1 MMSKKAKRKILMAA
15 VLCACTTLY
24 ATPVWAATGGSVTN
38 GAYYGGR
45 NTSSNGVVEGKEV
58 VIEAGDSFKGVYGG
72 YAFKEN
78 ADWGSYFPVLNGSSN
93 ANNNKVII
101 NGGIVTGEQVMG
113 DRYDPF
119 YGSIA
124 GAWANYTSDNTV
136 IIEGGNIETH
146 IYGGYSM
153 VSENED
159 EVGGANSENYVDK
172 INNNRVEIKG
182 SSSVIEGINIAGAY
196 VDSDG
201 EYHNRNLIR
210 DNSVV
215 IDNVTIKKNGSN
227 TGNIYGAYS
236 SDINNKLSYNSV
248 IINSGI
254 IETNDKSSAYG
265 QGIFGACA
273 DGKAIIYDENDGEDK
288 DKDYNGDGI
297 KNDYIGS
304 SVEYNSVTIN
314 GGKITGAIYGAYAW
328 AASDKDTLINNKVVI
343 TGGEIIGDVYAIE
356 SRNKEG
362 FIKNNGI
369 EISGNTANLSQAN
382 LHGVRTTGSKNIEG
396 QYLLADNYQGS
407 IKSIDNFD
415 IVNILNNSNVTVDS
429 IDLYSYNY
437 NENENVTNG
446 NLLVNNSKLNVGG
459 LGYVNEL
466 SIQNGSIEASDIYTT
481 DAINI
486 INSSADLNLLGDGV
500 GDIFVKDS
508 DIQVTR
514 LYKFD
519 SIRIDNN
526 NKNIVELGNI
536 DGSSYFDSNT
546 YTQRGEASLDTDS
559 KFKAE
564 SIIGLKELNV
574 DMSYINW
581 EKDTAVVDVSG
592 SADLTGTAIRASGTL
607 AAAAGTEVQNGDRMS
622 FIKAGEL
629 KGVSAAN
636 VDVDKLQIGFATEAK
651 VEMQDGGNSIDFVIT
666 GAQQANEQAGII
678 GESRTAAIAFVN
690 QGSDILNNAFGL
702 MDDGKYGIKTFA
714 AAHGNYSKYETGSH
728 IRVNGWSM
736 IAGVGNSDKLE
747 DGTFSWGVFF
757 ENGSGNYRTYN
768 DYNGYNLRGFGSAV
782 YNGGGALAR
791 YRSNA
796 GNYAEIGLRAG
807 MLKNS
812 LGNAVADGYGVQGG
826 YDEETSYYGAHLGVG
841 HIFAVDENSNVD
853 VYGKYF
859 YNHHESEDL
868 NILGDEVRFDSA
880 DSNRLRLGLRY
891 NQNDGN
897 AFSHYYG
904 LAWDYE
910 FSGDANVTAAGFDTG
925 NPSLKGSTAVIEA
938 GIHYAPDNS
947 PWSIDLGLQGYGGQ
961 RDGFSGTMQLNY
973 SFN

>member
-1 MMSKKAKRKILMAA
+1 MVSKNAKRKILTAA
-15 VLCACTTLY
+15 VLCASTTLW
-24 ATPVWAATGGSVTN
+24 ASPVWAESGGSAIN
-38 GAYYGGR
+38 GAYYGGT
-45 NTSSNGVVEGKEV
+45 NTAVSGKVEGKTVTVET
-58 VIEAGDSFKGVYGG
+58 GDNFKGVYGG
-72 YAFKEN
+72 YAFEEKRGWGSNEPILSKEN
-78 ADWGSYFPVLNGSSN
+78 PNNEDEMIPGKSQ

-101 NGGIVTGEQVMG
+101 NGGTVNSGLLMG
-113 DRYDPF
+113 DSRNPF

-124 GAWANYTSDNTV
+124 GAWSNYASGNEVEMNDGTFIGQSVSLGEMRPGVYGAIVLVNDNKSEDHPDIINNSVYIGNATIDGGNVAGVYVDALKAAGKNSNNNNVIKNNSVIIDGAIIQSTSNLSGNIYGAYSIDNNSILDGNTVTIKSGEITSSSAEYGGGIYGAWADREGSITNNNTV
-136 IIEGGNIETH
+136 IIEGGE
-146 IYGGYSM
+146 
-153 VSENED
+153 
-159 EVGGANSENYVDK
+159 
-172 INNNRVEIKG
+172 IN
-182 SSSVIEGINIAGAY
+182 A
-196 VDSDG
+196 
-201 EYHNRNLIR
+201 
-210 DNSVV
+210 
-215 IDNVTIKKNGSN
+215 
-227 TGNIYGAYS
+227 NIYGAYGYLVNDED
-236 SDINNKLSYNSV
+236 SDKNDDIDDSV
-248 IINSGI
+248 ITSNKVIISG
-254 IETNDKSSAYG
+254 G
-265 QGIFGACA
+265 
-273 DGKAIIYDENDGEDK
+273 
-288 DKDYNGDGI
+288 
-297 KNDYIGS
+297 
-304 SVEYNSVTIN
+304 TIN
-314 GGKITGAIYGAYAW
+314 GK
-328 AASDKDTLINNKVVI
+328 
-343 TGGEIIGDVYAIE
+343 VYAADTRRIE
-356 SRNKEG
+356 G
-362 FIKNNGI
+362 TLKNNGI
-369 EISGNTANLSQAN
+369 EISGTANLSNTELAGYRDAQKIEKATDIYLNIHDFTGNEGKIKGINHFNIVDISNSIVDAESVDYVDVINIKNQNKSTVN
-382 LHGVRTTGSKNIEG
+382 LGKVNT
-396 QYLLADNYQGS
+396 
-407 IKSIDNFD
+407 KSNDARSDF
-415 IVNILNNSNVTVDS
+415 
-429 IDLYSYNY
+429 
-437 NENENVTNG
+437 
-446 NLLVNNSKLNVGG
+446 
-459 LGYVNEL
+459 
-466 SIQNGSIEASDIYTT
+466 QNGSI
-481 DAINI
+481 IN
-486 INSSADLNLLGDGV
+486 
-500 GDIFVKDS
+500 
-508 DIQVTR
+508 
-514 LYKFD
+514 
-519 SIRIDNN
+519 
-526 NKNIVELGNI
+526 
-536 DGSSYFDSNT
+536 
-546 YTQRGEASLDTDS
+546 TDS
-559 KFKAE
+559 KIKAQSLE
-564 SIIGLKELNV
+564 NINSINV
-574 DMSYINW
+574 DMTAINW
-581 EKDTAVVDVSG
+581 EKDSAVIDVSG
-592 SADLTGTAIRASGTL
+592 TADLRGTDISATGIL

-622 FIKAGEL
+622 LIKANTLTGAN
-629 KGVSAAN
+629 AAN
-636 VDVDKLQIGFATEAK
+636 VNVDKLQIGFATEAK
-651 VEMQDGGNSIDFVIT
+651 VEVQDGNNSIDFVIT
-666 GAQQANEQAGII
+666 GGKQATEQVSII

-690 QGSDILNNAFGL
+690 QGSDILNNACGL

-796 GNYAEIGLRAG
+796 GNYAEVGLRAG

>member
-1 MMSKKAKRKILMAA
+1 MKARLDRKTKILTAT
-15 VLCACTTLY
+15 VLCASTTLW
-24 ATPVWAATGGSVTN
+24 ASPVWAESGGSAIK
-38 GAYYGGR
+38 GAYYGGT
-45 NTSSNGVVEGKEV
+45 NTAVSGKVEGKTVTVET
-58 VIEAGDSFKGVYGG
+58 GDNFKGVYGG
-72 YAFKEN
+72 YAFEEKMG
-78 ADWGSYFPVLNGSSN
+78 WGSYEPILSKENPNNEDEMIPGKSQ

-101 NGGIVTGEQVMG
+101 NGGTVNSGLLMG
-113 DRYDPF
+113 DRRNPF

-124 GAWANYTSDNTV
+124 GAWSNYASGNEVEMNDGTFIGQSVSLGEMRPGVYGAIVLVNDNKSEDHPDIINNSVYIGNATIDGGNVAGVYVDALKAASKNSNNNNVIKNNSVIIDGAIIQSTSNLSGNIYGAYSIDNNSILDGNTVTIKSGEITSSSAEYGGGIYGAWADREGSITNNNTV
-136 IIEGGNIETH
+136 IIEGGE
-146 IYGGYSM
+146 
-153 VSENED
+153 
-159 EVGGANSENYVDK
+159 
-172 INNNRVEIKG
+172 IN
-182 SSSVIEGINIAGAY
+182 A
-196 VDSDG
+196 
-201 EYHNRNLIR
+201 
-210 DNSVV
+210 
-215 IDNVTIKKNGSN
+215 
-227 TGNIYGAYS
+227 NIYGAYGYLVNDED
-236 SDINNKLSYNSV
+236 SDKNDDIDDSV
-248 IINSGI
+248 ITSNKVIISG
-254 IETNDKSSAYG
+254 G
-265 QGIFGACA
+265 
-273 DGKAIIYDENDGEDK
+273 
-288 DKDYNGDGI
+288 
-297 KNDYIGS
+297 
-304 SVEYNSVTIN
+304 TIN
-314 GGKITGAIYGAYAW
+314 GK
-328 AASDKDTLINNKVVI
+328 
-343 TGGEIIGDVYAIE
+343 VYAADTRRIE
-356 SRNKEG
+356 G
-362 FIKNNGI
+362 TLKNNGI
-369 EISGNTANLSQAN
+369 EISGTANLSNTELAGYRDAQKIEKATDIYLNINDFTGNEGKIKGINHFNIVDISNSIVDAESVDYVDVINIKNQNKSTVN
-382 LHGVRTTGSKNIEG
+382 LGKVNT
-396 QYLLADNYQGS
+396 
-407 IKSIDNFD
+407 KSNDAMSDF
-415 IVNILNNSNVTVDS
+415 
-429 IDLYSYNY
+429 
-437 NENENVTNG
+437 
-446 NLLVNNSKLNVGG
+446 
-459 LGYVNEL
+459 
-466 SIQNGSIEASDIYTT
+466 QNGSI
-481 DAINI
+481 IN
-486 INSSADLNLLGDGV
+486 
-500 GDIFVKDS
+500 
-508 DIQVTR
+508 
-514 LYKFD
+514 
-519 SIRIDNN
+519 
-526 NKNIVELGNI
+526 
-536 DGSSYFDSNT
+536 
-546 YTQRGEASLDTDS
+546 TDS
-559 KFKAE
+559 KIKAQSLE
-564 SIIGLKELNV
+564 NINSINV
-574 DMSYINW
+574 DMTAINW
-581 EKDTAVVDVSG
+581 EKDSAVIDVSG
-592 SADLTGTAIRASGTL
+592 TADLRGTDISATGIL
-607 AAAAGTEVQNGDRMS
+607 AAAAGTEVQNGDTMS
-622 FIKAGEL
+622 FIKAGTLSGAEA
-629 KGVSAAN
+629 KN
-636 VDVDKLQIGFATEAK
+636 INIDNLQIGFATEAQ
-651 VEMQDGGNSIDFVIT
+651 VEVQDGNNSIDFVIT
-666 GAQQANEQAGII
+666 GGKQATEQVSII

-796 GNYAEIGLRAG
+796 GNYAEVGVRAG

-910 FSGDANVTAAGFDTG
+910 FNGDANVTAAGFDTG

>member
-1 MMSKKAKRKILMAA
+1 MMSKNAKRKILTAA
-15 VLCACTTLY
+15 VLCACTTLW
-24 ATPVWAATGGSVTN
+24 ASPVWAQEVRDNIVYGEFNSSKNGSVSNATAVVENGNYDGVVGGSAFYTGQNGEGTAISNVVNITGGTITDNNNLGLNTQHPIAVVGGYANMEASENVVN
-38 GAYYGGR
+38 ISENAQIYG
-45 NTSSNGVVEGKEV
+45 
-58 VIEAGDSFKGVYGG
+58 DVYGG
-72 YAFKEN
+72 Y
-78 ADWGSYFPVLNGSSN
+78 
-93 ANNNKVII
+93 
-101 NGGIVTGEQVMG
+101 TQ
-113 DRYDPF
+113 R
-119 YGSIA
+119 
-124 GAWANYTSDNTV
+124 
-136 IIEGGNIETH
+136 
-146 IYGGYSM
+146 
-153 VSENED
+153 
-159 EVGGANSENYVDK
+159 
-172 INNNRVEIKG
+172 
-182 SSSVIEGINIAGAY
+182 
-196 VDSDG
+196 
-201 EYHNRNLIR
+201 
-210 DNSVV
+210 
-215 IDNVTIKKNGSN
+215 KNGSTIEN
-227 TGNIYGAYS
+227 EVNISGGYIEGNIYGAYS
-236 SDINNKLSYNSV
+236 NS
-248 IINSGI
+248 SG
-254 IETNDKSSAYG
+254 TL
-265 QGIFGACA
+265 
-273 DGKAIIYDENDGEDK
+273 
-288 DKDYNGDGI
+288 
-297 KNDYIGS
+297 
-304 SVEYNSVTIN
+304 
-314 GGKITGAIYGAYAW
+314 TGNI
-328 AASDKDTLINNKVVI
+328 VHI
-343 TGGEIIGDVYAIE
+343 TGGTIVGNVYAGYLQ
-356 SRNKEG
+356 SSG
-362 FIKNNGI
+362 DFKNNGI
-369 EISGNTANLSQAN
+369 LIEGDAANLSQATLSGYDAN
-382 LHGVRTTGSKNIEG
+382 PQDGCENV
-396 QYLLADNYQGS
+396 YLKANNYQGA
-407 IKSIDNFD
+407 IKSITEFNK
-415 IVNILNNSNVTVDS
+415 VELLEKSNINVES
-429 IDLYSYNY
+429 INLFLDYDKYG
-437 NENENVTNG
+437 NEIYG
-446 NLLVNNSKLNVGG
+446 NLDVINSKLSAN
-459 LGYVNEL
+459 
-466 SIQNGSIEASDIYTT
+466 DIYYV
-481 DAINI
+481 DNINLKNSEINI
-486 INSSADLNLLGDGV
+486 DWLGDGV
-500 GDIFVKDS
+500 KNVIIENS
-508 DIQVTR
+508 SVTINK
-514 LYKFD
+514 LYDFNSLKIKNF
-519 SIRIDNN
+519 N
-526 NKNIVELGNI
+526 NKIVRLGNI
-536 DGSSYFDSNT
+536 SGYGDGNT
-546 YTQRGEASLDTDS
+546 TVISTDS
-559 KFKAE
+559 KFTAS
-564 SIIGLKELNV
+564 SIKDLKELNI

-629 KGVSAAN
+629 KGVSAAD
-636 VDVDKLQIGFATEAK
+636 VDIDKLQIGFATEAK
-651 VEMQDGGNSIDFVIT
+651 VEMQDDGNSIDFVIT

-796 GNYAEIGLRAG
+796 GNYAEVGLRAG

>member
-1 MMSKKAKRKILMAA
+1 MMSKNAKRKILTAA
-15 VLCACTTLY
+15 VLCACTSLW
-24 ATPVWAATGGSVTN
+24 ASPVWAQEVRDNIVYGEFNSSKNGSVSNAKAVVENGNYDGVVGGSAFYTGQNGEGTAISNVVNITGGTITDNNNLGLNTQHPIAVVGGYANMEASENVVN
-38 GAYYGGR
+38 ISENAQIYG
-45 NTSSNGVVEGKEV
+45 
-58 VIEAGDSFKGVYGG
+58 DVYGG
-72 YAFKEN
+72 YTQRR
-78 ADWGSYFPVLNGSSN
+78 NGRTI
-93 ANNNKVII
+93 ANEVNIS
-101 NGGIVTGEQVMG
+101 G
-113 DRYDPF
+113 
-119 YGSIA
+119 GSI
-124 GAWANYTSDNTV
+124 
-136 IIEGGNIETH
+136 E
-146 IYGGYSM
+146 
-153 VSENED
+153 
-159 EVGGANSENYVDK
+159 
-172 INNNRVEIKG
+172 
-182 SSSVIEGINIAGAY
+182 
-196 VDSDG
+196 
-201 EYHNRNLIR
+201 
-210 DNSVV
+210 
-215 IDNVTIKKNGSN
+215 
-227 TGNIYGAYS
+227 GNIYGAYS
-236 SDINNKLSYNSV
+236 N
-248 IINSGI
+248 
-254 IETNDKSSAYG
+254 SSAT
-265 QGIFGACA
+265 
-273 DGKAIIYDENDGEDK
+273 
-288 DKDYNGDGI
+288 
-297 KNDYIGS
+297 
-304 SVEYNSVTIN
+304 VTGNVIN
-314 GGKITGAIYGAYAW
+314 ITGGKIIGNVYAGFLQS
-328 AASDKDTLINNKVVI
+328 AGEFKDNGIKVLGNEADLSQTALAGYQSKPQDGCENVYLIVEGYKKNIKLVSEFSKVDFLSGSNVEI
-343 TGGEIIGDVYAIE
+343 ESINLYFDDDEDWNEICGNLTVDNSRLNANEIGYVNQLKVQNGGELI
-356 SRNKEG
+356 
-362 FIKNNGI
+362 
-369 EISGNTANLSQAN
+369 
-382 LHGVRTTGSKNIEG
+382 
-396 QYLLADNYQGS
+396 ADE
-407 IKSIDNFD
+407 
-415 IVNILNNSNVTVDS
+415 
-429 IDLYSYNY
+429 IDLYNNY
-437 NENENVTNG
+437 ELCGDLTVDNSKIE
-446 NLLVNNSKLNVGG
+446 VNN
-459 LGYVNEL
+459 LGYTKNIL
-466 SIQNGSIEASDIYTT
+466 LTNSEAKIK
-481 DAINI
+481 
-486 INSSADLNLLGDGV
+486 NLD
-500 GDIFVKDS
+500 
-508 DIQVTR
+508 
-514 LYKFD
+514 YFD
-519 SIRIDNN
+519 SMTIDNDN
-526 NKNIVELGNI
+526 AKIASLGNI
-536 DGSSYFDSNT
+536 
-546 YTQRGEASLDTDS
+546 RGQIGGTTSVIFTDS
-559 KFKAE
+559 KFTAD
-564 SIIGLKELNV
+564 SIKNLKELNV

-592 SADLTGTAIRASGTL
+592 TADFTRTSISASGTL

-622 FIKAGEL
+622 LIKANTLTGAN
-629 KGVSAAN
+629 AAN
-636 VDVDKLQIGFATEAK
+636 VNVDKLQIGFATEAK
-651 VEMQDGGNSIDFVIT
+651 VEMQDSGNSIDFVIT

-796 GNYAEIGLRAG
+796 GNYAEVGVRAG

-859 YNHHESEDL
+859 YNHHESKDL

>member
-1 MMSKKAKRKILMAA
+1 MMSKNAKRKILTAA
-15 VLCACTTLY
+15 VICACTSLW
-24 ATPVWAATGGSVTN
+24 ASPVWAAIGGFGHSD
-38 GAYYGGR
+38 GAYYSER
-45 NTSSNGVVEGKEV
+45 DTSSNGLVEGEEVVVEE
-58 VIEAGDSFKGVYGG
+58 GDSFKGVYGG
-72 YAFKEN
+72 YAFKE
-78 ADWGSYFPVLNGSSN
+78 DGWGEQLISGSSQ
-93 ANNNKVII
+93 ANGNTVTI
-101 NGGIVTGEQVMG
+101 NGGNIFRGKLGGLHSKFGVV
-113 DRYDPF
+113 
-119 YGSIA
+119 A

-153 VSENED
+153 VSGNED
-159 EVGGANSENYVDK
+159 EKHPEINGNKVYVTGGTVTGGDIAGSYVTSDGDNGNKNIIKNNMVAISGGNITTDGEGSYGNVYGAFSADRYSILNDNKVVINGGFIKTENSSLGGVYAAYASNKYNSASGN
-172 INNNRVEIKG
+172 IVEISG
-182 SSSVIEGINIAGAY
+182 GIIEGDVYGAFA
-196 VDSDG
+196 
-201 EYHNRNLIR
+201 
-210 DNSVV
+210 
-215 IDNVTIKKNGSN
+215 N
-227 TGNIYGAYS
+227 TGYYYNEEHGVVENNKVIINGGTIIGTVYAGISDEGTGQKNNSIDISGNSADLEQANLYGWKAND
-236 SDINNKLSYNSV
+236 DINNKDIKLNSINFTGDVKTIINFNTVNINNSEIKLSLINNINKIDIINNNKKIVDLGIVNPDEGDIDEDDYSNTLSITNEGTRT
-248 IINSGI
+248 IINS
-254 IETNDKSSAYG
+254 
-265 QGIFGACA
+265 
-273 DGKAIIYDENDGEDK
+273 
-288 DKDYNGDGI
+288 
-297 KNDYIGS
+297 
-304 SVEYNSVTIN
+304 
-314 GGKITGAIYGAYAW
+314 
-328 AASDKDTLINNKVVI
+328 
-343 TGGEIIGDVYAIE
+343 
-356 SRNKEG
+356 
-362 FIKNNGI
+362 
-369 EISGNTANLSQAN
+369 
-382 LHGVRTTGSKNIEG
+382 
-396 QYLLADNYQGS
+396 
-407 IKSIDNFD
+407 
-415 IVNILNNSNVTVDS
+415 
-429 IDLYSYNY
+429 
-437 NENENVTNG
+437 
-446 NLLVNNSKLNVGG
+446 
-459 LGYVNEL
+459 
-466 SIQNGSIEASDIYTT
+466 
-481 DAINI
+481 
-486 INSSADLNLLGDGV
+486 
-500 GDIFVKDS
+500 
-508 DIQVTR
+508 
-514 LYKFD
+514 
-519 SIRIDNN
+519 
-526 NKNIVELGNI
+526 
-536 DGSSYFDSNT
+536 
-546 YTQRGEASLDTDS
+546 DS
-559 KFKAE
+559 KFTAD
-564 SIIGLKELNV
+564 SIKNLKELNI
-574 DMSYINW
+574 DMTAINW

-592 SADLTGTAIRASGTL
+592 TADFTGTSISASGTL
-607 AAAAGTEVQNGDRMS
+607 AAAAGTDVQNGDRMS

-629 KGVSAAN
+629 KGVSAAD
-636 VDVDKLQIGFATEAK
+636 VDIDKLQIGFATEAK
-651 VEMQDGGNSIDFVIT
+651 VEMQDDGNSIDFVIS

-690 QGSDILNNAFGL
+690 QGSDILNNACGL

-796 GNYAEIGLRAG
+796 GNYAEVGLRAG

-812 LGNAVADGYGVQGG
+812 LGNAVDDGYGVQGG

>member
-1 MMSKKAKRKILMAA
+1 MKARLDRKTKILTAA
-15 VLCACTTLY
+15 VLCASTTLW
-24 ATPVWAATGGSVTN
+24 ASPVWAESGGSAIN
-38 GAYYGGR
+38 GAYYGGT
-45 NTSSNGVVEGKEV
+45 NTAVSGKVEGKTVTVET
-58 VIEAGDSFKGVYGG
+58 GDNFKGVYGG
-72 YAFKEN
+72 YAFEEKMGWGSNEPILSKEN
-78 ADWGSYFPVLNGSSN
+78 PNNEDEMIPGKSQ

-101 NGGIVTGEQVMG
+101 NGGTVNSGLLMG
-113 DRYDPF
+113 DSRNPF

-124 GAWANYTSDNTV
+124 GAWSNYASGNEVEMNDGTFIGQSVSLGEMRPGVYGAIVLVNDNKSEDHPDIINNSVYIGNATIYGGNVAGVYVDALKDAGKNSNNNNVIKNNSVIIDGAIIQSTSNLSGNIYGAYSIDNNSILDGNTVKIKSGEITSSSAEYGGGIYGAWADREGSITNNNTV
-136 IIEGGNIETH
+136 IIEGG
-146 IYGGYSM
+146 
-153 VSENED
+153 
-159 EVGGANSENYVDK
+159 
-172 INNNRVEIKG
+172 EIT
-182 SSSVIEGINIAGAY
+182 A
-196 VDSDG
+196 
-201 EYHNRNLIR
+201 
-210 DNSVV
+210 
-215 IDNVTIKKNGSN
+215 
-227 TGNIYGAYS
+227 NIYGAFGRIANDEDS
-236 SDINNKLSYNSV
+236 NKDDDIDDSV
-248 IINSGI
+248 IAG
-254 IETNDKSSAYG
+254 
-265 QGIFGACA
+265 
-273 DGKAIIYDENDGEDK
+273 
-288 DKDYNGDGI
+288 
-297 KNDYIGS
+297 
-304 SVEYNSVTIN
+304 
-314 GGKITGAIYGAYAW
+314 
-328 AASDKDTLINNKVVI
+328 NKVVI
-343 TGGEIIGDVYAIE
+343 SGGTINGTVYAADT
-356 SRNKEG
+356 RQLKG
-362 FIKNNGI
+362 FLKNNGI
-369 EISGNTANLSQAN
+369 EISGNNADLTNTNLAGYKDN
-382 LHGVRTTGSKNIEG
+382 SKIEKSENIYLNINNFSGTEG
-396 QYLLADNYQGS
+396 K
-407 IKSIDNFD
+407 IKGIENFNT
-415 IVNILNNSNVTVDS
+415 VNITDS
-429 IDLYSYNY
+429 IVDVNAVDYVDVLNIK
-437 NENENVTNG
+437 NE
-446 NLLVNNSKLNVGG
+446 
-459 LGYVNEL
+459 
-466 SIQNGSIEASDIYTT
+466 
-481 DAINI
+481 
-486 INSSADLNLLGDGV
+486 
-500 GDIFVKDS
+500 
-508 DIQVTR
+508 
-514 LYKFD
+514 
-519 SIRIDNN
+519 
-526 NKNIVELGNI
+526 NKNIVNLGKV
-536 DGSSYFDSNT
+536 NT
-546 YTQRGEASLDTDS
+546 ISDNSVYNFQNRSVINTDS
-559 KFKAE
+559 KIKAQSLE
-564 SIIGLKELNV
+564 NLKALNV
-574 DMSYINW
+574 DMTAINW

-592 SADLTGTAIRASGTL
+592 TADFTGTSISASGTL

-651 VEMQDGGNSIDFVIT
+651 VEMQDSGNSIDFVIT

-796 GNYAEIGLRAG
+796 GNYAEVGVRAG

-859 YNHHESEDL
+859 YNHHESKDL

>member
-1 MMSKKAKRKILMAA
+1 MMSKNAKRKILTAA
-15 VLCACTTLY
+15 VLCACTSLW
-24 ATPVWAATGGSVTN
+24 ASPVWAATGGREYSD
-38 GAYYGGR
+38 GAYYGER
-45 NTSSNGVVEGKEV
+45 NTLSNGLVEWEEVVVEE
-58 VIEAGDSFKGVYGG
+58 GDSFKGVYGG
-72 YAFKEN
+72 YAFKE
-78 ADWGSYFPVLNGSSN
+78 DGWGEQLISGSSQ
-93 ANNNKVII
+93 ANGNTVTI
-101 NGGIVTGEQVMG
+101 NGGNIFRGKLG
-113 DRYDPF
+113 GLYSK
-119 YGSIA
+119 YGVVA

-153 VSENED
+153 VSGNED
-159 EVGGANSENYVDK
+159 EVGGVNSENYVDK

-236 SDINNKLSYNSV
+236 SDINNKLSNNSV

-273 DGKAIIYDENDGEDK
+273 DGKAIIYDENDREDK

-356 SRNKEG
+356 SRNIEG

-415 IVNILNNSNVTVDS
+415 ILNISNSDIQTGYINLETTKQNFNTSDGNIKLQYSSLSANKIENTNKVDIINSDLKVDNLKNFEQINLNNSNKNTVD
-429 IDLYSYNY
+429 
-437 NENENVTNG
+437 
-446 NLLVNNSKLNVGG
+446 
-459 LGYVNEL
+459 
-466 SIQNGSIEASDIYTT
+466 
-481 DAINI
+481 
-486 INSSADLNLLGDGV
+486 LGDIEGNVIDYGV
-500 GDIFVKDS
+500 I
-508 DIQVTR
+508 
-514 LYKFD
+514 KFAT
-519 SIRIDNN
+519 STI
-526 NKNIVELGNI
+526 
-536 DGSSYFDSNT
+536 T
-546 YTQRGEASLDTDS
+546 TDS
-559 KFKAE
+559 KFTAD
-564 SIIGLKELNV
+564 SIKNLKELNV
-574 DMSYINW
+574 DMTAIAW

-702 MDDGKYGIKTFA
+702 MDDGKYDIKTFA

-973 SFN
+973 LFN

>member
-1 MMSKKAKRKILMAA
+1 MMSKNAKRKILTAA
-15 VLCACTTLY
+15 VLCASTTLW
-24 ATPVWAATGGSVTN
+24 ASPVWAASGGSVTD
-38 GAYYGGR
+38 GAYYGEK
-45 NTSSNGVVEGKEV
+45 NTSASGKVEGKTV
-58 VIEAGDSFKGVYGG
+58 TIEAGNNFKGVYGG

-124 GAWANYTSDNTV
+124 GGWSNYASGNEVEMNGGIFTGTSVATGQMRPGVYGAIVLVEGNKSKEHPDIINNKVYIGNATINGGNIAGVYVDALKKATEDSENNNIIKNNSVIIDGATIQDTSNLSGNIYGAYSIDNNSILDGNTVTIKSGEITSSSAEYGGGIYGAWADREGSITNNNTV
-136 IIEGGNIETH
+136 IIEGGE
-146 IYGGYSM
+146 
-153 VSENED
+153 
-159 EVGGANSENYVDK
+159 
-172 INNNRVEIKG
+172 IN
-182 SSSVIEGINIAGAY
+182 A
-196 VDSDG
+196 
-201 EYHNRNLIR
+201 
-210 DNSVV
+210 
-215 IDNVTIKKNGSN
+215 
-227 TGNIYGAYS
+227 NIYGAYGYLVNDED
-236 SDINNKLSYNSV
+236 SDKNDDIDDSV
-248 IINSGI
+248 ITGNKVIISG
-254 IETNDKSSAYG
+254 G
-265 QGIFGACA
+265 
-273 DGKAIIYDENDGEDK
+273 
-288 DKDYNGDGI
+288 
-297 KNDYIGS
+297 
-304 SVEYNSVTIN
+304 TIN
-314 GGKITGAIYGAYAW
+314 GK
-328 AASDKDTLINNKVVI
+328 
-343 TGGEIIGDVYAIE
+343 VYAADTRRI
-356 SRNKEG
+356 KG
-362 FIKNNGI
+362 TLKNNGI
-369 EISGNTANLSQAN
+369 KISGTANLSNTELAGYRYAEKIEKATDIYLN
-382 LHGVRTTGSKNIEG
+382 INDFTGNEGKIKGINHFNIV
-396 QYLLADNYQGS
+396 DISNS
-407 IKSIDNFD
+407 IVDAESIDYVDVIN
-415 IVNILNNSNVTVDS
+415 IKNQNKSTVNLGKVNTNSNDAMS
-429 IDLYSYNY
+429 DF
-437 NENENVTNG
+437 
-446 NLLVNNSKLNVGG
+446 
-459 LGYVNEL
+459 
-466 SIQNGSIEASDIYTT
+466 QNGSI
-481 DAINI
+481 IN
-486 INSSADLNLLGDGV
+486 
-500 GDIFVKDS
+500 
-508 DIQVTR
+508 
-514 LYKFD
+514 
-519 SIRIDNN
+519 
-526 NKNIVELGNI
+526 
-536 DGSSYFDSNT
+536 
-546 YTQRGEASLDTDS
+546 TDS
-559 KFKAE
+559 KIKAQSLE
-564 SIIGLKELNV
+564 NINSINV

-581 EKDTAVVDVSG
+581 EKDTAVIEVSG
-592 SADLTGTAIRASGTL
+592 TADFTGTAISATGNL
-607 AAAAGTEVQNGDRMS
+607 AAAAGTEVQNGDTMS
-622 FIKAGEL
+622 FIKAGTLTGAKAEDI
-629 KGVSAAN
+629 N
-636 VDVDKLQIGFATEAK
+636 IYNLQIGFATEAQ
-651 VEMQDGGNSIDFVIT
+651 VEVQDGDNSIDFVIT
-666 GAQQANEQAGII
+666 GAQQANEQADII

-796 GNYAEIGLRAG
+796 GNYAEVGLRAG

>member
-1 MMSKKAKRKILMAA
+1 MMSKKAKRKILTAA
-15 VLCACTTLY
+15 VLCACTSFWV
-24 ATPVWAATGGSVTN
+24 TPVWAQQLVGNPGSMVLVGN
-38 GAYYGGR
+38 DISQVAP
-45 NTSSNGVVEGKEV
+45 VEDKEV
-58 VIEAGDSFKGVYGG
+58 IMDESINNGEVQGVYGG
-72 YAFKEN
+72 YALGGKSG
-78 ADWGSYFPVLNGSSN
+78 WSGSEVIVDGTME
-93 ANNNKVII
+93 ANKNKVTID
-101 NGGIVTGEQVMG
+101 GGKVTGGEIILNAI
-113 DRYDPF
+113 
-119 YGSIA
+119 GSDFRLEFDNAAVVGGFANYASYNEVYVNDGIITTDIIGGYSLVHSNKDSMHPEITSNKVYIKGGTVTGA
-124 GAWANYTSDNTV
+124 NIVGAYLDSYRKDGNSNIVKNNSVTIEGGTIKASSDTEGNIYGAWANDNDAVLESNTV
-136 IIEGGNIETH
+136 YIKNNADVTTNKSEDNSGVGIFGA
-146 IYGGYSM
+146 YGQGKHTS
-153 VSENED
+153 
-159 EVGGANSENYVDK
+159 A
-172 INNNRVEIKG
+172 INNKVEISG
-182 SSSVIEGINIAGAY
+182 GTIN
-196 VDSDG
+196 
-201 EYHNRNLIR
+201 
-210 DNSVV
+210 
-215 IDNVTIKKNGSN
+215 
-227 TGNIYGAYS
+227 GNIYGAYANVAS
-236 SDINNKLSYNSV
+236 SDSQVSGNLV
-248 IINSGI
+248 IITGGTINGNVYAGDSNSGKNI
-254 IETNDKSSAYG
+254 SNNSIRITGDADLGQANLYGWDQQSDYYAKTGIVLDVNKYIGETGEIAKFNNVYIQNKSEIKVNSIKLYTH
-265 QGIFGACA
+265 F
-273 DGKAIIYDENDGEDK
+273 DENDNE
-288 DKDYNGDGI
+288 
-297 KNDYIGS
+297 
-304 SVEYNSVTIN
+304 VC
-314 GGKITGAIYGAYAW
+314 
-328 AASDKDTLINNKVVI
+328 
-343 TGGEIIGDVYAIE
+343 
-356 SRNKEG
+356 
-362 FIKNNGI
+362 
-369 EISGNTANLSQAN
+369 GNL
-382 LHGVRTTGSKNIEG
+382 
-396 QYLLADNYQGS
+396 
-407 IKSIDNFD
+407 
-415 IVNILNNSNVTVDS
+415 TVDNS
-429 IDLYSYNY
+429 RLNA
-437 NENENVTNG
+437 NEI
-446 NLLVNNSKLNVGG
+446 
-459 LGYVNEL
+459 GYVNQL
-466 SIQNGSIEASDIYTT
+466 KVQNGGELKADTIDLFNGYYGYSDVCGDLTVDNSKIEVNNLGYTK
-481 DAINI
+481 NI
-486 INSSADLNLLGDGV
+486 LLTNSEAKIKNLD
-500 GDIFVKDS
+500 
-508 DIQVTR
+508 
-514 LYKFD
+514 YFD
-519 SIRIDNN
+519 SLTIDNDN
-526 NKNIVELGNI
+526 TNIASLGNI
-536 DGSSYFDSNT
+536 KGQNDGATSVIS
-546 YTQRGEASLDTDS
+546 TDS
-559 KFKAE
+559 KFTADSIKNLKALNIDMT
-564 SIIGLKELNV
+564 SIG
-574 DMSYINW
+574 W

-592 SADLTGTAIRASGTL
+592 TADFTGTSISASGTFL

-622 FIKAGEL
+622 LIKAGEL
-629 KGVSAAN
+629 KGVSAAD
-636 VDVDKLQIGFATEAK
+636 VDIDKLQIGFATEAK

-728 IRVNGWSM
+728 VRVNGWSM

-747 DGTFSWGVFF
+747 DGTFNWGVFF

>member
-1 MMSKKAKRKILMAA
+1 MMSKNAKRKILTAA
-15 VLCACTTLY
+15 VLCACTSLW
-24 ATPVWAATGGSVTN
+24 ASPVWAASGGSATN

-45 NTSSNGVVEGKEV
+45 NTSASGKVEGENV
-58 VIEAGDSFKGVYGG
+58 TIGVEDSFKGVYGG
-72 YAFKEN
+72 YAFGN
-78 ADWGSYFPVLNGSSN
+78 DTSGWATLPLLTGSAE

-101 NGGIVTGEQVMG
+101 NGGTVTGEQIMG
-113 DRYDPF
+113 DSRDKI

-124 GAWANYTSDNTV
+124 GGWSNYASGNMVTINAGDIKSDV
-136 IIEGGNIETH
+136 
-146 IYGGYSM
+146 YGGYSM

-273 DGKAIIYDENDGEDK
+273 DGKAIIYDENDREDK

-356 SRNKEG
+356 SRNIEG

-415 IVNILNNSNVTVDS
+415 ILNISNSDIQTGYINLETTKQNFNTSDGNIKLQYSSLSANKIENTNKVDIINSDLKVDNLKNFEQINLNNSNKNTVD
-429 IDLYSYNY
+429 
-437 NENENVTNG
+437 
-446 NLLVNNSKLNVGG
+446 
-459 LGYVNEL
+459 
-466 SIQNGSIEASDIYTT
+466 
-481 DAINI
+481 
-486 INSSADLNLLGDGV
+486 LGDIEGNVIDYGV
-500 GDIFVKDS
+500 I
-508 DIQVTR
+508 
-514 LYKFD
+514 KFAT
-519 SIRIDNN
+519 STI
-526 NKNIVELGNI
+526 
-536 DGSSYFDSNT
+536 T
-546 YTQRGEASLDTDS
+546 TDS
-559 KFKAE
+559 KFTAD
-564 SIIGLKELNV
+564 SIKNLKELNV
-574 DMSYINW
+574 DMTAIAW

-592 SADLTGTAIRASGTL
+592 SADLTGTAISASGTL
-607 AAAAGTEVQNGDRMS
+607 AAAAGTKVQNGDRMS
-622 FIKAGEL
+622 LIKANTLTGAN
-629 KGVSAAN
+629 AAN
-636 VDVDKLQIGFATEAK
+636 VNVDKLQIGFATEAQ
-651 VEMQDGGNSIDFVIT
+651 VEVQDGNNSIDFVIT

-796 GNYAEIGLRAG
+796 GNYAEVGVRAG

-859 YNHHESEDL
+859 YNHHESKDL

-910 FSGDANVTAAGFDTG
+910 FNGDANVTAAGFDTG

>member
-1 MMSKKAKRKILMAA
+1 MKARLDRKTKILTAA
-15 VLCACTTLY
+15 VLCASTTLW
-24 ATPVWAATGGSVTN
+24 ASPVWAESGGSAIN
-38 GAYYGGR
+38 GAYYGGT
-45 NTSSNGVVEGKEV
+45 NTAVSGKVEGKTVTVET
-58 VIEAGDSFKGVYGG
+58 GDNFKGVYGG
-72 YAFKEN
+72 YAFEEKRGWGSNEPILSKEN
-78 ADWGSYFPVLNGSSN
+78 PNNEDEMIPGKSQ

-101 NGGIVTGEQVMG
+101 NGGTVNSGLLMG
-113 DRYDPF
+113 DSRNPF

-124 GAWANYTSDNTV
+124 GAWSNYASGNEVEMNDGTFIGQSVSLGEMRPGVYGAIVLVNDNKSEDHPDIINNSVYIGNATIDGGNVAGVYVDALKAAGKNSNNNNVIKNNSVIIDGAIIQSTSNLSGNIYGAYSIDNNSILDGNTVTIKSGEITSSSAEYGGGIYGAWADREGSITNNNTV
-136 IIEGGNIETH
+136 IIEGGE
-146 IYGGYSM
+146 
-153 VSENED
+153 
-159 EVGGANSENYVDK
+159 
-172 INNNRVEIKG
+172 IN
-182 SSSVIEGINIAGAY
+182 A
-196 VDSDG
+196 
-201 EYHNRNLIR
+201 
-210 DNSVV
+210 
-215 IDNVTIKKNGSN
+215 
-227 TGNIYGAYS
+227 NIYGAYGYLVNDED
-236 SDINNKLSYNSV
+236 SDKNDDIDDSV
-248 IINSGI
+248 ITSNKVIISG
-254 IETNDKSSAYG
+254 G
-265 QGIFGACA
+265 
-273 DGKAIIYDENDGEDK
+273 
-288 DKDYNGDGI
+288 
-297 KNDYIGS
+297 
-304 SVEYNSVTIN
+304 TIN
-314 GGKITGAIYGAYAW
+314 GK
-328 AASDKDTLINNKVVI
+328 
-343 TGGEIIGDVYAIE
+343 VYAADTRRIE
-356 SRNKEG
+356 G
-362 FIKNNGI
+362 TLKNNGI
-369 EISGNTANLSQAN
+369 EISGTANLSNTELAGYRDAQKIEKATDIYLNINDFTGNEGKIKGINHFNIVDISNSIVDAESVDYVDVINIKNQNKSTVN
-382 LHGVRTTGSKNIEG
+382 LGKVNT
-396 QYLLADNYQGS
+396 
-407 IKSIDNFD
+407 KSNDAMSDF
-415 IVNILNNSNVTVDS
+415 
-429 IDLYSYNY
+429 
-437 NENENVTNG
+437 
-446 NLLVNNSKLNVGG
+446 
-459 LGYVNEL
+459 
-466 SIQNGSIEASDIYTT
+466 QNGSI
-481 DAINI
+481 IN
-486 INSSADLNLLGDGV
+486 
-500 GDIFVKDS
+500 
-508 DIQVTR
+508 
-514 LYKFD
+514 
-519 SIRIDNN
+519 
-526 NKNIVELGNI
+526 
-536 DGSSYFDSNT
+536 
-546 YTQRGEASLDTDS
+546 TDS
-559 KFKAE
+559 KIKAQSLE
-564 SIIGLKELNV
+564 NINSINV
-574 DMSYINW
+574 DMTAINW
-581 EKDTAVVDVSG
+581 EKDSVVIDVSG
-592 SADLTGTAIRASGTL
+592 TADLRGTDISATGIL
-607 AAAAGTEVQNGDRMS
+607 AAAAGTEVQNGDTMS

-629 KGVSAAN
+629 KGVSAED
-636 VDVDKLQIGFATEAK
+636 VDIDKLQIGFATEAK
-651 VEMQDGGNSIDFVIT
+651 VEMQDDGNSIDFVIT

-796 GNYAEIGLRAG
+796 GNYAEVGVRAG

-859 YNHHESEDL
+859 YNHHESKDL

-897 AFSHYYG
+897 AFSLYYG

-910 FSGDANVTAAGFDTG
+910 FNGDANVTAAGFDTG

>member
-1 MMSKKAKRKILMAA
+1 MMSKNAKRKILTAA
-15 VLCACTTLY
+15 VLCVSTTLW
-24 ATPVWAATGGSVTN
+24 ASPTWAADYTYLNNVL
-38 GAYYGGR
+38 YGGGGPQV
-45 NTSSNGVVEGKEV
+45 NNNLNSSNNNITVNETTYEGTETGNISGNV
-58 VIEAGDSFKGVYGG
+58 KGVYGG
-72 YAFKEN
+72 FAFSIDRNSWYNEP
-78 ADWGSYFPVLNGSSN
+78 DLTTSLE
-93 ANNNKVII
+93 ANNNKVVI
-101 NGGIVTGEQVMG
+101 NGGTIVGGKTTITPIGSYWRLE
-113 DRYDPF
+113 YDNAVVGG
-119 YGSIA
+119 YS
-124 GAWANYTSDNTV
+124 NYTSNNIVT
-136 IIEGGNIETH
+136 INNGNIKTNV
-146 IYGGYSM
+146 YGGYSM
-153 VSENED
+153 VSGNED
-159 EVGGANSENYVDK
+159 EVGGVNSENYVDK

-236 SDINNKLSYNSV
+236 SDINNKLSNNSV

-273 DGKAIIYDENDGEDK
+273 DGKAIIYDENDREDK

-314 GGKITGAIYGAYAW
+314 GGKITGAIYGAYAY
-328 AASDKDTLINNKVVI
+328 AASDKDSLSYNKVYI
-343 TGGEIIGDVYAIE
+343 NEGTIIGDVFAVY
-356 SRNKEG
+356 SRISNG
-362 FIKNNGI
+362 TIKNNGI
-369 EISGNTANLSQAN
+369 EIKGTADLSQAN
-382 LHGVRTTGSKNIEG
+382 LHGFRTEQRSDNQSG
-396 QYLLADNYQGS
+396 QYLKADNYQGT
-407 IKSIDNFD
+407 IKSIDKFD
-415 IVNILNNSNVTVDS
+415 IVNILNNSNVTVDT
-429 IDLYSYNY
+429 IDLATDYYSYI
-437 NENENVTNG
+437 G
-446 NLLVNNSKLNVGG
+446 NLNL
-459 LGYVNEL
+459 
-466 SIQNGSIEASDIYTT
+466 Q
-481 DAINI
+481 
-486 INSSADLNLLGDGV
+486 NSSLTANTVTGITKIDIENSELIADKLDH
-500 GDIFVKDS
+500 
-508 DIQVTR
+508 
-514 LYKFD
+514 FD
-519 SIRIDNN
+519 YLEIDNDN
-526 NKNIVELGNI
+526 QKNINLGIVEGWKGGNYSTI
-536 DGSSYFDSNT
+536 T
-546 YTQRGEASLDTDS
+546 TDS
-559 KFKAE
+559 KFTADSIKDLKA
-564 SIIGLKELNV
+564 LNV

-581 EKDTAVVDVSG
+581 EKDTAVIEVSG
-592 SADLTGTAIRASGTL
+592 TADFTGTAISATGIL
-607 AAAAGTEVQNGDRMS
+607 AAAAGTEVQNGDTMS
-622 FIKAGEL
+622 FIKAGTLSGAEA
-629 KGVSAAN
+629 KN
-636 VDVDKLQIGFATEAK
+636 INIDNLQISFATEAQ
-651 VEMQDGGNSIDFVIT
+651 VEVQDGNNSIDFVIT
-666 GAQQANEQAGII
+666 GGKQATEQVSII

-736 IAGVGNSDKLE
+736 LAGVGSSEKVN

-768 DYNGYNLRGFGSAV
+768 DYNGFNLEGFGSAV

-796 GNYAEIGLRAG
+796 GNYAEVGMRAG

-812 LGNAVADGYGVQGG
+812 LSNAVADGFGVQGG
-826 YDEETSYYGAHLGVG
+826 YDEDTTYYGAHVGAG
-841 HIFAVDENSNVD
+841 HIFTLDDHSSLD

-910 FSGDANVTAAGFDTG
+910 FNGDANVTAAGFDTG

>member
-1 MMSKKAKRKILMAA
+1 MMSKKAKRKILTAA
-15 VLCACTTLY
+15 VLCACTTLW
-24 ATPVWAATGGSVTN
+24 ANPVWAQEIQDSVL
-38 GAYYGGR
+38 YGGKGPEFLTNINSSDNEVIMD
-45 NTSSNGVVEGKEV
+45 NTINNGDV
-58 VIEAGDSFKGVYGG
+58 KGVYGG
-72 YAFKEN
+72 FSAN
-78 ADWGSYFPVLNGSSN
+78 PNSWGVDLEAGLN
-93 ANNNKVII
+93 AN
-101 NGGIVTGEQVMG
+101 G
-113 DRYDPF
+113 
-119 YGSIA
+119 
-124 GAWANYTSDNTV
+124 NT
-136 IIEGGNIETH
+136 
-146 IYGGYSM
+146 
-153 VSENED
+153 
-159 EVGGANSENYVDK
+159 
-172 INNNRVEIKG
+172 
-182 SSSVIEGINIAGAY
+182 
-196 VDSDG
+196 
-201 EYHNRNLIR
+201 
-210 DNSVV
+210 
-215 IDNVTIKKNGSN
+215 
-227 TGNIYGAYS
+227 
-236 SDINNKLSYNSV
+236 
-248 IINSGI
+248 
-254 IETNDKSSAYG
+254 
-265 QGIFGACA
+265 
-273 DGKAIIYDENDGEDK
+273 
-288 DKDYNGDGI
+288 
-297 KNDYIGS
+297 
-304 SVEYNSVTIN
+304 VTIN
-314 GGKITGAIYGAYAW
+314 GGKIVGGSTELKAYPIGGGVVQVLSFNTAVAGGYANYTLNNTVIINDGDIATDIYGGFMQVSNNKTIEIIGNNVYINGGNITGKNIAGIYINDEGRNNNNVIRENGVYITNGTIEAQNDNSNIYGAYADDYDSKLENNKVVISGGKINASDDSRKYTFGIYGACADRSGSSASYNSVEISGGTISGAIYGAYAY
-328 AASDKDTLINNKVVI
+328 ANSSDELIGNKV
-343 TGGEIIGDVYAIE
+343 EIIGGKISGDIYAVY
-356 SRNKEG
+356 SRNGAGRVE
-362 FIKNNGI
+362 NNGI
-369 EISGNTANLSQAN
+369 EIIGKADLTEAE
-382 LHGVRTTGSKNIEG
+382 LHGYDGTRSYNQSG
-396 QYLLADNYQGS
+396 QYLKADNYQGT
-407 IKSIDNFD
+407 IKSIDKFD
-415 IVNILNNSNVTVDS
+415 TVNILNNSNVTVDT
-429 IDLYSYNY
+429 IDLATDYYSYI
-437 NENENVTNG
+437 G
-446 NLLVNNSKLNVGG
+446 NLNL
-459 LGYVNEL
+459 
-466 SIQNGSIEASDIYTT
+466 Q
-481 DAINI
+481 
-486 INSSADLNLLGDGV
+486 NSSLTANTVTGITKIDIKNSELIADKLDH
-500 GDIFVKDS
+500 
-508 DIQVTR
+508 
-514 LYKFD
+514 FD
-519 SIRIDNN
+519 YLEIDNDN
-526 NKNIVELGNI
+526 QKNINLGIVEGWKGGNYSTI
-536 DGSSYFDSNT
+536 T
-546 YTQRGEASLDTDS
+546 TDS
-559 KFKAE
+559 KFTADSIKDLKA
-564 SIIGLKELNV
+564 LNV

-592 SADLTGTAIRASGTL
+592 TADFTGTSISASGTL
-607 AAAAGTEVQNGDRMS
+607 AAAAGTEVQNGDTMS
-622 FIKAGEL
+622 FIKAGTLSGAEA
-629 KGVSAAN
+629 KN
-636 VDVDKLQIGFATEAK
+636 INIDNLQIGFATEAQ
-651 VEMQDGGNSIDFVIT
+651 VEVQDGNNSIDFVIT
-666 GAQQANEQAGII
+666 GGKQATEQVSII

-796 GNYAEIGLRAG
+796 GNYAEVGVRAG

-910 FSGDANVTAAGFDTG
+910 FNGDANVTAAGFDTG

>member
-1 MMSKKAKRKILMAA
+1 MMSKKAKTKILTAA
-15 VLCACTTLY
+15 VLCACTTLW
-24 ATPVWAATGGSVTN
+24 TSPVWAASGGSAIDRV
-38 GAYYGGR
+38 YYGER
-45 NTSSNGVVEGKEV
+45 NTSASGKVEGENV
-58 VIEAGDSFKGVYGG
+58 TIEAGDSFKGVYGG

-78 ADWGSYFPVLNGSSN
+78 WGEPDLEGASQ
-93 ANNNKVII
+93 ANNN
-101 NGGIVTGEQVMG
+101 T
-113 DRYDPF
+113 
-119 YGSIA
+119 
-124 GAWANYTSDNTV
+124 
-136 IIEGGNIETH
+136 
-146 IYGGYSM
+146 
-153 VSENED
+153 
-159 EVGGANSENYVDK
+159 
-172 INNNRVEIKG
+172 
-182 SSSVIEGINIAGAY
+182 
-196 VDSDG
+196 
-201 EYHNRNLIR
+201 
-210 DNSVV
+210 
-215 IDNVTIKKNGSN
+215 
-227 TGNIYGAYS
+227 
-236 SDINNKLSYNSV
+236 
-248 IINSGI
+248 
-254 IETNDKSSAYG
+254 
-265 QGIFGACA
+265 
-273 DGKAIIYDENDGEDK
+273 
-288 DKDYNGDGI
+288 
-297 KNDYIGS
+297 
-304 SVEYNSVTIN
+304 VTIN
-314 GGKITGAIYGAYAW
+314 GGKITGGKISLGWSNYEAVVAAGWANYTSGNTVNINGGEIKTSVYGGYSMVKENEDKDGERQDISGNVVNVNDGTTIIGGNIYGAYVT
-328 AASDKDTLINNKVVI
+328 SERGDKNENILSNNTVIINSGTIICNENNDYGNIFGACSEDKNSILNNNKVVI
-343 TGGEIIGDVYAIE
+343 NGGYIKTSNSNDEEGIFGALATSANNTANYNVVEINNGKIEGNIYGAKAYTGYPNNEAKGEISYNQVNIKGGEIIGDIYAGKSQQGTLQYYNSI
-356 SRNKEG
+356 NL
-362 FIKNNGI
+362 
-369 EISGNTANLSQAN
+369 SGDKANLSKAN
-382 LHGVRTTGSKNIEG
+382 LYGWKSNNLEEDCGIVLN
-396 QYLLADNYQGS
+396 ADNFEGTVAKVES
-407 IKSIDNFD
+407 FNDVNIISSDLTVKSIDLSNDYYYNGD
-415 IVNILNNSNVTVDS
+415 INLQNSGLEAGTITGITKIDALNSNLKVKNLEKFDF
-429 IDLYSYNY
+429 INI
-437 NENENVTNG
+437 ENKNQI
-446 NLLVNNSKLNVGG
+446 LVSL
-459 LGYVNEL
+459 
-466 SIQNGSIEASDIYTT
+466 GSIEGWDGGDYS
-481 DAINI
+481 I
-486 INSSADLNLLGDGV
+486 I
-500 GDIFVKDS
+500 
-508 DIQVTR
+508 T
-514 LYKFD
+514 
-519 SIRIDNN
+519 
-526 NKNIVELGNI
+526 
-536 DGSSYFDSNT
+536 
-546 YTQRGEASLDTDS
+546 TDS
-559 KFKAE
+559 KFTADSIKDLKA
-564 SIIGLKELNV
+564 LNV
-574 DMSYINW
+574 DMTAINW

-592 SADLTGTAIRASGTL
+592 TADFTGTSISASGTL

-636 VDVDKLQIGFATEAK
+636 VDVDKLLQIGFATEAK

-796 GNYAEIGLRAG
+796 GNYAEVGLRAG

>member
-1 MMSKKAKRKILMAA
+1 MVSKKAKRKILTAA
-15 VLCACTTLY
+15 VLCVCTTLY
-24 ATPVWAATGGSVTN
+24 VTPVWAESGGSAIN
-38 GAYYGGR
+38 EAYYGGT
-45 NTSSNGVVEGKEV
+45 NTAVSGKVEGKTVTVET
-58 VIEAGDSFKGVYGG
+58 GDNFKGVYGG
-72 YAFKEN
+72 YAFEEKRGWGSNEPILSKEN
-78 ADWGSYFPVLNGSSN
+78 PNNEDEMIPGKSQ

-101 NGGIVTGEQVMG
+101 NGGTVNSGLLMG
-113 DRYDPF
+113 DSRNPF

-124 GAWANYTSDNTV
+124 GAWSNYASGNEVEMNDGTFIGQSVSLGEMRPGVYGAIVLVNDNKSEDHPDIINNSVYIGNATIDGGNVAGVYVDALKAAGKNSNNNNVIKNNSVIIDGAIIQSTSNLSGNIYGAYSIDNNSILDGNTVTIKSGEITSSSAEYGGGIYGAWADREGSITNNNTV
-136 IIEGGNIETH
+136 IIEGGE
-146 IYGGYSM
+146 
-153 VSENED
+153 
-159 EVGGANSENYVDK
+159 
-172 INNNRVEIKG
+172 IN
-182 SSSVIEGINIAGAY
+182 A
-196 VDSDG
+196 
-201 EYHNRNLIR
+201 
-210 DNSVV
+210 
-215 IDNVTIKKNGSN
+215 
-227 TGNIYGAYS
+227 NIYGAYGYLVNDED
-236 SDINNKLSYNSV
+236 SDKNDDIDDSV
-248 IINSGI
+248 ITSNKVIISG
-254 IETNDKSSAYG
+254 G
-265 QGIFGACA
+265 
-273 DGKAIIYDENDGEDK
+273 
-288 DKDYNGDGI
+288 
-297 KNDYIGS
+297 
-304 SVEYNSVTIN
+304 TIN
-314 GGKITGAIYGAYAW
+314 GK
-328 AASDKDTLINNKVVI
+328 
-343 TGGEIIGDVYAIE
+343 VYAADTRRIE
-356 SRNKEG
+356 G
-362 FIKNNGI
+362 TLKNNGI
-369 EISGNTANLSQAN
+369 EISGTANLSNTELAGYRDAQKIEKATDIYLNINDFTGNEGKIKGINHFNIVDISNSIVDAESVDYVDVINIKNQNKSTVN
-382 LHGVRTTGSKNIEG
+382 LGKVNT
-396 QYLLADNYQGS
+396 
-407 IKSIDNFD
+407 KSNDAMSDF
-415 IVNILNNSNVTVDS
+415 
-429 IDLYSYNY
+429 
-437 NENENVTNG
+437 
-446 NLLVNNSKLNVGG
+446 
-459 LGYVNEL
+459 
-466 SIQNGSIEASDIYTT
+466 QNGSI
-481 DAINI
+481 IN
-486 INSSADLNLLGDGV
+486 
-500 GDIFVKDS
+500 
-508 DIQVTR
+508 
-514 LYKFD
+514 
-519 SIRIDNN
+519 
-526 NKNIVELGNI
+526 
-536 DGSSYFDSNT
+536 
-546 YTQRGEASLDTDS
+546 TDS
-559 KFKAE
+559 KIKAQSLE
-564 SIIGLKELNV
+564 NINSINV
-574 DMSYINW
+574 DMTAINW
-581 EKDTAVVDVSG
+581 EKDSAVIDVSG
-592 SADLTGTAIRASGTL
+592 TADLRGTDISATGIL
-607 AAAAGTEVQNGDRMS
+607 AAAAGTEVQNGDTMS

-629 KGVSAAN
+629 KGVSAAD
-636 VDVDKLQIGFATEAK
+636 VDIDKLQIGFATEAK

-796 GNYAEIGLRAG
+796 GNYAEVGVRAG

-859 YNHHESEDL
+859 YNHHESKDL

-910 FSGDANVTAAGFDTG
+910 FNGDANVTAAGFDTG